1 LTHADERRGEE
12 RGAAFPDR
20 HRQWERQGQGTAF
33 FLVPSVA
40 FFVAFLGPFFLRAPS
55 LGTPWSCKRNLPGF
69 LFAIFSRD
77 LFYCPFFAS
86 HMTWHACRLFLAR
99 RDMQR
104 ATIAR
109 DLLSISCSVLSYLSK
124 KIK

>member
-1 LTHADERRGEE
+1 VLTHADERRGEE

-55 LGTPWSCKRNLPGF
+55 LDTPWSCKRNLPGF

-86 HMTWHACRLFLAR
+86 HMTWHAKSYYSKGFIEHFLFRPKLF
-99 RDMQR
+99 
-104 ATIAR
+104 I
-109 DLLSISCSVLSYLSK
+109 K
-124 KIK
+124 KN